1 MKKRRVDWK
10 GYWPAAPT
18 PFTRDGLIDEPAW
31 RNLLRLY
38 LQQGVHGV
46 LVNGTTG
53 EWFSQ
58 TDGERRKLAEIAV
71 EELKG
76 KIPVV
81 VGCTTFTPRDTAE
94 LGRHA
99 ASIGADGMLSTPPP
113 YAVPTDREVVAFY
126 RYVADH
132 VDLPIVVY
140 NWARGTNV
148 EIRGSLAVELAQIEG
163 VVAFKDSTA
172 NKEQF
177 LETLTAIVS
186 SVLVFGGFI
195 GGDGLATL
203 QTVGGAG
210 SIDGGG
216 LGAPMAVP
224 FYEAVWRRDLPAAR
238 AHAQRYVQLMEQLIH
253 PDWSGVFGSPQAQLK
268 AAMNILG
275 QPGGFPRLPLLP
287 VDDPADVAGLRK
299 VLQSAGLVA
308 ENETSQTRSA

>member
-10 GYWPAAPT
+10 GYWPAAST

-71 EELKG
+71 AELKG

-126 RYVADH
+126 RYVADR
-132 VDLPIVVY
+132 VDLPIMIY

-177 LETLTAIVS
+177 LETLTAVVS
-186 SVLVFGGFI
+186 SVLVFGGFVSTQ
-195 GGDGLATL
+195 GLRTL
-203 QTVGGAG
+203 QTVGGSG

-216 LGAPMAVP
+216 LGAPMAVA
-224 FYEAVWRRDLPAAR
+224 FYEAVWHGDLTAAR
-238 AHAQRYVQLMEQLIH
+238 AHGERYVQLMEQLIN

-308 ENETSQTRSA
+308 ENDTRQTRSA